1 MSLTKNDLKEIE
13 NLINKSLFESFEKI
27 LIPYVDASI
36 SSVKTELKEEI
47 RDLRSEMNFKFREFR
62 EEVDDRF
69 RDLRGD
75 MNEGFAVVHT
85 RIDESIALNGRYFEE
100 CAKKED
106 LHALEARVTN
116 LEMVA

>member
-47 RDLRSEMNFKFREFR
+47 RDLKEEVGDLR
-62 EEVDDRF
+62 EEMDYRF
-69 RDLRGD
+69 RDLSGD
-75 MNEGFAVVHT
+75 MNEGFAVIHS
-85 RIDESIALNGRYFEE
+85 RIDESITLNGRYIFEP
-100 CAKKED
+100 A
-106 LHALEARVTN
+106 
-116 LEMVA
+116 